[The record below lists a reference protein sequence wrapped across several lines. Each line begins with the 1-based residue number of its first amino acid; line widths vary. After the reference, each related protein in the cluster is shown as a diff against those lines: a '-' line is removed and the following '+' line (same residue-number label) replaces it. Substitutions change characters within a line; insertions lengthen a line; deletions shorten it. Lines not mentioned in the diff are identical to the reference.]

1 MRTVEAPFEH
11 VLRMS
16 DDVGIF
22 EHASGSTPER
32 HHGYCVDDVA
42 RALVVVERE
51 PRPTQALLE
60 VADRYLDFVVS
71 AQGPDGRCRNRL
83 GLDRRWHDEPGVEDC
98 WGRALWALG
107 TAAARGRDEVQ
118 RDRAAARF
126 ALGASRRSPHLRSMV
141 FAALGAAEVLAAAPG
156 DKVARALLAAA
167 VRAVGRPVRD
177 AAWPWPE
184 PRLAYA
190 NAALAEVLVAA
201 GELLGD
207 VRALDDGLHLLGW
220 LLEVQTRDGHLSV
233 VPVGGWA
240 RGEERRCFDQQPI
253 EVAALA
259 DACARAWRVA
269 GDDRFSRGV
278 DLAVG
283 WFLGEND
290 TTCALL
296 DPSTGGGF
304 DGLTPDGCNAN
315 QGAESTLAMVATL
328 QHASDL
334 VRR

>member
-83 GLDRRWHDEPGVEDC
+83 GLDRRWQDEPGVEDC

-107 TAAARGRDEVQ
+107 TAAARGRDEPQ

-141 FAALGAAEVLAAAPG
+141 FAALGAAEVLAVAPG

-190 NAALAEVLVAA
+190 PAA
-201 GELLGD
+201 
-207 VRALDDGLHLLGW
+207 
-220 LLEVQTRDGHLSV
+220 
-233 VPVGGWA
+233 
-240 RGEERRCFDQQPI
+240 ERRRRSVPSPPRSSPPPI
-253 EVAALA
+253 T
-259 DACARAWRVA
+259 C
-269 GDDRFSRGV
+269 SRM
-278 DLAVG
+278 A
-283 WFLGEND
+283 
-290 TTCALL
+290 
-296 DPSTGGGF
+296 PSTR
-304 DGLTPDGCNAN
+304 TSVPTI
-315 QGAESTLAMVATL
+315 STNG
-328 QHASDL
+328 QKASKPSAWSPACRTWAL
-334 VRR
+334 S